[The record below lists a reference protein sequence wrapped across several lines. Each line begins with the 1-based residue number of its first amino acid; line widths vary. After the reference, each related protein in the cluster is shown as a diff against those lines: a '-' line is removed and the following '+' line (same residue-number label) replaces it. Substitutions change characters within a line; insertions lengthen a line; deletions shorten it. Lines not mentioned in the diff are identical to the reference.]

1 MDECVGGVV
10 EIPGGTYAT
19 GSLRPPSGSTIR
31 LADDA
36 VLRGTTRLED
46 WTEGGLIF
54 VGNVE
59 NVAVEGGTI
68 EGNGPHWWEE
78 FKAQRERPGNLVLI
92 SDSRNVSL
100 RNVTLRES
108 PGWTLH
114 ILRAENVLADGVRI
128 RNPVAPFP
136 EAANTDG
143 IDIVSSRDVE
153 IANCD
158 IETADDAVVLKTQEG
173 MGPVTNVEVHGC
185 TLAGWAHGFHI
196 GLETWEDVSD
206 VVFRDSVIRASRESN
221 PGTTYFAAVSLVS
234 MYGADISDVTV
245 ERVTVEA
252 TQAPLFL
259 RVQGGGFY
267 PTEVRV
273 EPGSLKNVVIR
284 DYVVRNATNASV
296 ISGVPTSPL
305 GPMTLENITIDSI
318 EGGTAEDAALPFND
332 GALDLYPSPRFVG
345 KLPAYGFYFRDVQ
358 GPVGTANI
366 RVSPSGAEEGRPLVI
381 LERADGVDTSGFVSD
396 ATIVRR

>member
-1 MDECVGGVV
+1 MDHGAKADGTKLDTIALQAAMDECVGGVV

-153 IANCD
+153 IAN
-158 IETADDAVVLKTQEG
+158 
-173 MGPVTNVEVHGC
+173 
-185 TLAGWAHGFHI
+185 
-196 GLETWEDVSD
+196 
-206 VVFRDSVIRASRESN
+206 
-221 PGTTYFAAVSLVS
+221 
-234 MYGADISDVTV
+234 
-245 ERVTVEA
+245 
-252 TQAPLFL
+252 
-259 RVQGGGFY
+259 
-267 PTEVRV
+267 
-273 EPGSLKNVVIR
+273 
-284 DYVVRNATNASV
+284 
-296 ISGVPTSPL
+296 
-305 GPMTLENITIDSI
+305 
-318 EGGTAEDAALPFND
+318 
-332 GALDLYPSPRFVG
+332 
-345 KLPAYGFYFRDVQ
+345 
-358 GPVGTANI
+358 
-366 RVSPSGAEEGRPLVI
+366 
-381 LERADGVDTSGFVSD
+381 
-396 ATIVRR
+396 